1 MCTAATTVGRFD
13 HEVNGSSTPCVLQR
27 EFRLLDLLCDFLF
40 AFVALI
46 PFEPTYK
53 QFININCFCFIVII
67 LWSL

>member
-1 MCTAATTVGRFD
+1 
-13 HEVNGSSTPCVLQR
+13 VLQR